1 MSEDE
6 ADEVLLLMSQ
16 LWWHSKSVPE
26 GTLKLWHTSLL
37 SLQHAVVTKCLNE
50 LVRDHPYWPAISEFK
65 EVYDAAI
72 RRDRMEI
79 KAIEREYL
87 PREENV
93 RRLRELRETLGFKG

>member
-16 LWWHSKSVPE
+16 LWWHSKNVPE
-26 GTLKLWHTSLL
+26 GILKIWHTSLL
-37 SLQHAVVTKCLNE
+37 SLQHDVVTKCLNE
-50 LVRDHPYWPAISEFK
+50 LVKDRPYWPAISEFK
-65 EVYDAAI
+65 EVYDAVV
-72 RRDRMEI
+72 RRDSMEI

-93 RRLRELRETLGFKG
+93 RRLRELRKTLNFRG